1 MAINIVLLA
10 FVWYVR
16 GKIFPDFAFVGPRR
30 VNGKYLFTG

>member
-16 GKIFPDFAFVGPRR
+16 VKIFPDFAFVGPRR